1 MNCLDSTK
9 THVNGAIDRSPGAG
23 KDTGHAERFVFMA
36 GKTDPA
42 DTMINDNLVA
52 NAIPQSVCHLR
63 TENGIEYIVKTFSL
77 GETETPCPGVTKI
90 LEIVGIRAEDPEST
104 MGIAE

>member
-1 MNCLDSTK
+1 MNGLVYWCAASLQ
-9 THVNGAIDRSPGAG
+9 AP
-23 KDTGHAERFVFMA
+23 GHAERFVFMA

-52 NAIPQSVCHLR
+52 NAILQSVCHLR

-77 GETETPCPGVTKI
+77 GETETPCPCVTKI
-90 LEIVGIRAEDPEST
+90 LEIVVIRAEDPEST